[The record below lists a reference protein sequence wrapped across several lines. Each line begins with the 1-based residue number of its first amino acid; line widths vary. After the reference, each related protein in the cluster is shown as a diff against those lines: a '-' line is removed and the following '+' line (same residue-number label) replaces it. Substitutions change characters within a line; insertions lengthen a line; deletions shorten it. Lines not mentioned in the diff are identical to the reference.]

1 MTVSCSTR
9 TYSHRYRRPHK
20 CGSQRQLLSAA
31 GKDAHSLREGTL
43 TGQPSHHT
51 GLAKATSDL
60 SYCSFIALEDRKLLG
75 AGLEEDVWK
84 ALVSGRTPSNP
95 VLL

>member
-9 TYSHRYRRPHK
+9 THGHRYRRPHK
-20 CGSQRQLLSAA
+20 HAAQRQLLSAA
-31 GKDAHSLREGTL
+31 GKDAHSLREGTV

-60 SYCSFIALEDRKLLG
+60 SYCCLYS
-75 AGLEEDVWK
+75 
-84 ALVSGRTPSNP
+84 P
-95 VLL
+95 